1 MPWRLIIFIAVFAVF
16 LVFITFNL
24 ENRCD
29 ISFGFKTIENVP
41 VFITVFASF
50 ILGLFSSVPLL
61 FHVRKK
67 YKDGVKKEKKID
79 KKKEKKPENDEASEN
94 NVTDN
99 AAADRSLS
107 SCKDKIKEDAA
118 KAKKRFFA
126 KRNGGV

>member
-29 ISFGFKTIENVP
+29 INFSPEQLKISQVP
-41 VFITVFASF
+41 VFITIFASF
-50 ILGLFSSVPLL
+50 ALGLLSSVPLL

-67 YKDGVKKEKKID
+67 YKDGVKNEKKIEKKKD
-79 KKKEKKPENDEASEN
+79 KKNENDN
-94 NVTDN
+94 IPVVI
-99 AAADRSLS
+99 AADE
-107 SCKDKIKEDAA
+107 KIKEDAA
-118 KAKKRFFA
+118 KARKRFFA